1 MSSSIVERRL
11 AAVIA
16 MDVVGYSR
24 LMGAD
29 EVGTLIALKAHR
41 SEFID
46 PTVKVSGG
54 RLVKT
59 TGDGLLLEFASVV
72 DAIGCAVAIQQGML
86 TRNAS
91 VPATEQIVFRIGVNI
106 GDIIIDGD
114 DIFGDGVN
122 VAARLEALC
131 EPGGVCISR
140 AANEQIRDKLRLSFA
155 DLGEHT
161 VKNIARAI
169 GVFGLAAKDIA
180 ALPEPRIRGSHP
192 GPASAPSEPAAHL
205 AAPATN
211 PRKRRLIAVSLA
223 CLAFAIGF
231 GAWWTIRVVPTA
243 APPTMAPPTLASR
256 LQAALEKHRPG
267 VAANIRSEQVSGYV
281 ASSLHRALAAPRGK
295 SEVWY
300 TGDWPSREIAEEK
313 VLEKCL
319 QFFDEPCALI
329 AADDDFTSPGAN
341 GVWPVSDAPRV
352 RYAGVFNPERI
363 PAIRKETLLRP
374 EVAAYATLAGA
385 KAVAFHATGILTLA
399 TGAANQRA
407 AEEKALKDCNA
418 DPVRNRSG
426 GPCYLYAVQNRVVL
440 PLRLITPM
448 TPEAPAA
455 AAPTSDSAAANPAPP
470 NRQSPA
476 DLFRAALSTAITDIA
491 PAISEKGRLD
501 TITGYHA
508 ATSHKALA
516 VYSPADTWR
525 SFEWPNEAVA
535 EQSTLEGCQL
545 RYGAPCVLVAVNEK
559 LQEKPSTGYWRTRPM
574 PRVDYAGSFDPQQ
587 IPVLRDAVRQRQ
599 DVSDYR
605 KKSGPKAAAVHPWG
619 RIFIATGTASQHAA
633 EATALA
639 DCNTDPT
646 RKGRDGPCWLYAVD
660 DAVVLPKRLTV
671 PQSAPPAPTSVADS
685 PAANPA
691 PPSRQ
696 SPADLFRAA
705 LSSVTVDLAPAM
717 PDKLRLEQ
725 VMLYHADTNHKA
737 MAAHPPAGTWRSWDW
752 PNEAAAEQ
760 NTLEAC
766 QMRHGDPCILVA
778 VNDKVRDRSSKD
790 YRNPRPMPR
799 IAYEGVFDAQQI
811 PFVREATR
819 QRQDVANYKKSSS
832 PKAIAVHPWGRVF
845 IATGTAS
852 QRIAEVTALA
862 DCNNDPSRE
871 GKDGPCWLYA
881 VDDTVVLPKRLKEP
895 LSAPP
900 ATR

>member
-1 MSSSIVERRL
+1 
-11 AAVIA
+11 
-16 MDVVGYSR
+16 
-24 LMGAD
+24 
-29 EVGTLIALKAHR
+29 
-41 SEFID
+41 
-46 PTVKVSGG
+46 
-54 RLVKT
+54 
-59 TGDGLLLEFASVV
+59 
-72 DAIGCAVAIQQGML
+72 
-86 TRNAS
+86 
-91 VPATEQIVFRIGVNI
+91 
-106 GDIIIDGD
+106 
-114 DIFGDGVN
+114 
-122 VAARLEALC
+122 
-131 EPGGVCISR
+131 
-140 AANEQIRDKLRLSFA
+140 
-155 DLGEHT
+155 
-161 VKNIARAI
+161 
-169 GVFGLAAKDIA
+169 
-180 ALPEPRIRGSHP
+180 
-192 GPASAPSEPAAHL
+192 
-205 AAPATN
+205 
-211 PRKRRLIAVSLA
+211 
-223 CLAFAIGF
+223 
-231 GAWWTIRVVPTA
+231 
-243 APPTMAPPTLASR
+243 
-256 LQAALEKHRPG
+256 
-267 VAANIRSEQVSGYV
+267 
-281 ASSLHRALAAPRGK
+281 
-295 SEVWY
+295 
-300 TGDWPSREIAEEK
+300 
-313 VLEKCL
+313 
-319 QFFDEPCALI
+319 
-329 AADDDFTSPGAN
+329 
-341 GVWPVSDAPRV
+341 
-352 RYAGVFNPERI
+352 
-363 PAIRKETLLRP
+363 
-374 EVAAYATLAGA
+374 
-385 KAVAFHATGILTLA
+385 
-399 TGAANQRA
+399 
-407 AEEKALKDCNA
+407 
-418 DPVRNRSG
+418 
-426 GPCYLYAVQNRVVL
+426 
-440 PLRLITPM
+440 
-448 TPEAPAA
+448 
-455 AAPTSDSAAANPAPP
+455 
-470 NRQSPA
+470 
-476 DLFRAALSTAITDIA
+476 
-491 PAISEKGRLD
+491 
-501 TITGYHA
+501 
-508 ATSHKALA
+508 
-516 VYSPADTWR
+516 
-525 SFEWPNEAVA
+525 
-535 EQSTLEGCQL
+535 
-545 RYGAPCVLVAVNEK
+545 
-559 LQEKPSTGYWRTRPM
+559 M

-671 PQSAPPAPTSVADS
+671 PLSAPPAPTSVADS
-685 PAANPA
+685 PTANPA

-737 MAAHPPAGTWRSWDW
+737 IAAHPPAGTWRSGDW

-766 QMRHGDPCILVA
+766 QMRYGDPCILVA